1 MAITKCKQ
9 TKDNI
14 IRMAQ
19 AAFPERFEQNPDC
32 AARETSASL
41 QIEELT
47 EGMCNVAYKLTFADG
62 FQTILKIA
70 SPIKSGFLSNERF
83 LMEAEVRALKLV
95 AAKTDVKVPEV
106 YAYDTSKTV
115 CEGDYFFME
124 CMEGVNWITVYDDLT
139 EETRTSLRRQIGE
152 VQRELMAVT
161 NPTFGMLGDDEYSF
175 NSLFEFVYFMMK
187 NVLKDAAARDIEIG
201 VPAAEILTALAMD
214 KACFDEVTT
223 PSLVHWDMWEGNIFV
238 RDGKVTGII
247 DWERTMWGEP
257 FMDEPFRYHKR
268 SPQTLEGFGIS
279 LEDLS
284 QAEKCRLRWYDIFLY
299 LTMMTEVFYREY
311 EDKGQYNWPK
321 GLFDEVW
328 KKQM

>member
-9 TKDNI
+9 TKENI

-19 AAFPERFEQNPDC
+19 VAFSERFKTQEQ
-32 AARETSASL
+32 L

-95 AAKTDVKVPEV
+95 TDKTDIKVPKV

-124 CMEGVNWITVYDDLT
+124 CLEGVNWITVYDDLT
-139 EETRTSLRRQIGE
+139 EETRENLRREIGE
-152 VQRELMAVT
+152 VQRKLTAIT
-161 NPTFGMLGDDEYSF
+161 NPKFGMLGDDEYSF
-175 NSLFEFVYFMMK
+175 DSLFEFVYYMMK

-201 VPAAEILTALAMD
+201 VPAAEILTALAAD

-223 PSLVHWDMWEGNIFV
+223 PSLVHWDMWEGNIFI
-238 RDGKVTGII
+238 REGKVTGII

-257 FMDEPFRYHKR
+257 FMDEPFRHHKR

-279 LEDLS
+279 LEDLT
-284 QAEKCRLRWYDIFLY
+284 QEERRRLCWYDIILD
-299 LTMMTEVFYREY
+299 LTMMVEVFYREY
-311 EDKGQYNWPK
+311 EGEGQYNWSR
-321 GLFDEVW
+321 GLFDEAW
-328 KKQM
+328 KKRIENEF